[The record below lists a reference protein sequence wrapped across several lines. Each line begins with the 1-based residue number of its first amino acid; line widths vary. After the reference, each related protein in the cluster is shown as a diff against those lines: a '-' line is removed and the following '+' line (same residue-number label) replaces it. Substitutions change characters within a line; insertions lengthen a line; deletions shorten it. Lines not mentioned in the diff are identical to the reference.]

1 MINAHRAVVA
11 QWIRP
16 WTLNR
21 EVPGSNLLAAAVV
34 PLGKALYQSCQPLR
48 KNRICYEI
56 WKGIRKYESASKK
69 YDFSVIRNRM
79 LPPFISDRK
88 SKHPT
93 FILA

>member
-1 MINAHRAVVA
+1 MQIYSKNNKNCFSLISWPIFILFVLSDSARAA
-11 QWIRP
+11 
-16 WTLNR
+16 NR
-21 EVPGSNLLAAAVV
+21 YE
-34 PLGKALYQSCQPLR
+34 

-56 WKGIRKYESASKK
+56 LKGIRKYESASKK

>member
-1 MINAHRAVVA
+1 MIAWYHRYVF
-11 QWIRP
+11 QKLYKIHWKDLWERHLYGNWHENIN
-16 WTLNR
+16 T
-21 EVPGSNLLAAAVV
+21 AAELPTVT
-34 PLGKALYQSCQPLR
+34 K

-88 SKHPT
+88 SKNPT